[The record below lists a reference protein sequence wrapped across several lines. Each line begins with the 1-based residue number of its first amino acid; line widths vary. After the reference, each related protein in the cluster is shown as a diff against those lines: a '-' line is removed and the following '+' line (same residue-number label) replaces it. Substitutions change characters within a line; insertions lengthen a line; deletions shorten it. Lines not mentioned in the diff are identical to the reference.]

1 MDKRE
6 ARRWAFRVQRYLITG
21 IITVIPLWITW
32 WVFNFF
38 FSQLSRFGTPWVR
51 ALGRVIEPQAPAVA
65 DILLRPGFQAGLAIV
80 LTLAGLCMLGWLA
93 TQVIGKRLIAL
104 VDRLMSRIP
113 LVERIYG
120 STRKLLSGLQEK
132 PEAVQRVVLISFPS
146 PEMKTVGFVTR
157 TFPDADT
164 GRMLAAVYV
173 PTTPNPTSGYMEIV
187 PLENVISTDW
197 TLDEAVSFIISAGT
211 ITPDRINYTR
221 SRPDSAENL
230 ATPEAPPASPG
241 RDTRRPE
248 GRD

>member
-1 MDKRE
+1 MDKVE
-6 ARRWAFRVQRYLITG
+6 ARRWAFRIQRYLITG
-21 IITVIPLWITW
+21 IVTVIPLWITW

-38 FSQLSRFGTPWVR
+38 FSQLSRFGSPWVR
-51 ALGRVIEPQAPAVA
+51 ALGRGLEPHVPAVA
-65 DILLRPGFQAGLAIV
+65 DILLRPGFQAGVAIV
-80 LTLAGLCMLGWLA
+80 LTLAALCLIGWLA
-93 TQVIGKRLIAL
+93 TQVIGKQLIAL
-104 VDRLMSRIP
+104 VDRIMARIP

-120 STRKLLSGLQEK
+120 STRKLLTGLQEK

-187 PLENVISTDW
+187 PLEQVISTDW

-211 ITPDRINYTR
+211 ITPDRVNYTY
-221 SRPDSAENL
+221 SRPDDMPIGAE
-230 ATPEAPPASPG
+230 TPTSPG
-241 RDTRRPE
+241 SGDRPRE